1 MVFDIIDKASIMWTG
16 ENTMKYKKSQ
26 FNSEIEEIDGG
37 MLIFNTMTAAIL
49 WIPNELWE
57 CEVYDGEITDD
68 WKTVIDSGIWVGEDR
83 NEYEELKNHLKFSAR
98 NLAEDIAITIAPTY
112 ICNMK
117 CEYCFQKDNDKLIM
131 STETADRII
140 SAITGIISKYKRVNI
155 SWFGGEPLIAIGIIE
170 YISHKIISF
179 CNDYHIVYSADL
191 ITNGTLLN
199 SENMDLL
206 KRCQVKKIQVTLDGT
221 THDLTRKM
229 KNGTSS
235 YNIIIMNVT

>member
-191 ITNGTLLN
+191 ITN
-199 SENMDLL
+199 
-206 KRCQVKKIQVTLDGT
+206 VTC
-221 THDLTRKM
+221 
-229 KNGTSS
+229 
-235 YNIIIMNVT
+235 IF